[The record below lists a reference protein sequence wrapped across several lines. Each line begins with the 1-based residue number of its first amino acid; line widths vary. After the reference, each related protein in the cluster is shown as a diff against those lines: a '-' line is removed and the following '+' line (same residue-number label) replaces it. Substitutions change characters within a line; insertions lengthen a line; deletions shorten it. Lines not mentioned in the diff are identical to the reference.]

1 MPSRVTARHSLALG
15 RHLAGRAPVLAVL
28 ALVGCP
34 APESAPFPADYET
47 AWNEAR
53 TPCTL
58 SHDHE
63 LRYIRVFVNDLAL
76 DAYTTHESR
85 YPEGAALLKAE
96 YDDPECQSLIDY
108 VLMERLGPGEAPEN
122 LEWAW
127 ERYDADR
134 HLVTDRRFEPE
145 TCINCHVC
153 HCGEPPYG
161 WQLTCPEGAPEPV
174 GGCI

>member
-1 MPSRVTARHSLALG
+1 MRSSRHSLTLG
-15 RHLAGRAPVLAVL
+15 GL
-28 ALVGCP
+28 ALALSGCP
-34 APESAPFPADYET
+34 SPPVPFPADYET
-47 AWNEAR
+47 AWTEAR

-63 LRYIRVFVNDLAL
+63 LTYIRVFVNDLAL
-76 DAYTTHESR
+76 GPYRDQSSR
-85 YPEGAALLKAE
+85 YPEGAALLKVE
-96 YDDPECQSLIDY
+96 YEDEDCSTIRDY
-108 VLMERLGPGEAPEN
+108 VLMERLGPGEAPED

-127 ERYDADR
+127 ERYDASR
-134 HLVTDRRFEPE
+134 RVVTDRRFEPE

-161 WQLTCPEGAPEPV
+161 WQLTCPEGAPEPA